1 MPIMSM
7 LCSNSFPNIINLQ
20 LLHNND
26 TKDNR
31 NGKKEL
37 NCRKV
42 KVKIT
47 CFKVSNQI
55 LKMTDRGKLSKILSK

>member
-7 LCSNSFPNIINLQ
+7 LCSNSFHNIINLQ

>member
-7 LCSNSFPNIINLQ
+7 LCSNSFPSIINLQ
-20 LLHNND
+20 LLHSND

-31 NGKKEL
+31 NEKKEL
-37 NCRKV
+37 NYRRV

-55 LKMTDRGKLSKILSK
+55 LKMTDRGKLYKILSK

>member
-1 MPIMSM
+1 MSM

-20 LLHNND
+20 LLHNNV

-31 NGKKEL
+31 NEKKEL
-37 NCRKV
+37 NYRRV